1 MKKKVSIII
10 RTKNEERWISRCL
23 DSIEKQVYKNYEIIL
38 VDNKS
43 EDKTVERAKKY
54 KKIKKII
61 SIDRYLPGKSLNNG
75 IRKSSGDYIVCIS
88 SHCIPVDKYWLSNLV
103 KAIEEDSKYAGVY
116 GRQEPMSFSSPS
128 DKRDLMIVFGLDRKV
143 QKKDSFFHNANSII
157 RKNVWKKYPFSE
169 KITNIEDRLWA
180 QKILKK
186 GFKILYEP
194 KASVFHYHGIHQG
207 GKSSLLNNVVSII
220 QNKTENYRTGKLNAK
235 NMKIAAIIPIKGL
248 PINING
254 NYLLKTTILDLKKS
268 KFISD
273 IIVSTDNKK
282 TAEIAK
288 KFGAKC
294 PFLRPK
300 DLSEPHINLETV
312 QKFSLERLEKQK
324 IFYDLIV
331 HAEETFPFRPKNF
344 IDNMI
349 KYFLEKGLNTVIAT
363 KNESKPIWH
372 EKNHTSFQRIDTG
385 DIPREFK
392 NKLFVGLPGLGMIT
406 YPELVRQQNIFKEK
420 IGFYEIKSPLAVVEV
435 RNKEEMILAKR
446 LLK

>member
-61 SIDRYLPGKSLNNG
+61 FINRYLPGKSLNAG
-75 IRKSSGDYIVCIS
+75 IRKSSGEYIVCIS
-88 SHCIPVDKYWLSNLV
+88 SHCIPVDKYWLTNLV
-103 KAIEEDSKYAGVY
+103 NAIEEDKKYAGVY

-128 DKRDLMIVFGLDRKV
+128 DKRDLMIAFGLDRKI

-157 RKNVWKKYPFSE
+157 RKNIWKKYPFSG
-169 KITNIEDRLWA
+169 KTTNIEDRLWA

-194 KASVFHYHGIHQG
+194 RASVFHYHGIHQG
-207 GKSSLLNNVVSII
+207 GKSTLLNNVVSII
-220 QNKTENYRTGKLNAK
+220 QNQTDNYRTGKLNAK

-248 PINING
+248 PINIDG
-254 NYLLKTTILDLKKS
+254 KYLLKTTISDLKKS

-273 IIVSTDNKK
+273 IIVSTDNKN
-282 TAEIAK
+282 TSLIAK
-288 KFGAKC
+288 KFGAYC

-300 DLSEPHINLETV
+300 ELSESHVNLETV
-312 QKFSLERLEKQK
+312 QKFSLECLEKQN
-324 IFYDLIV
+324 IFYDLIF

-372 EKNHTSFQRIDTG
+372 EKNHLLYQRIDTG

-392 NKLFVGLPGLGMIT
+392 NKLFLGLPGLGMIT
-406 YPELVRQQNIFKEK
+406 YPELVRKQNIFKEK
-420 IGFYEIKSPLAVVEV
+420 VGFYEIKSSLAAIEV
-435 RNKEEMILAKR
+435 RDKKEMAAAKK